1 MERYRNI
8 DKAPRPHEVMLPHR
22 SDGVGYA
29 LRRAYPAVSSNGNG
43 FVDLLCTLDSV
54 RVSDQSG

>member
-29 LRRAYPAVSSNGNG
+29 LRRAYPVVSSKGNG

-54 RVSDQSG
+54 RVSCRSG